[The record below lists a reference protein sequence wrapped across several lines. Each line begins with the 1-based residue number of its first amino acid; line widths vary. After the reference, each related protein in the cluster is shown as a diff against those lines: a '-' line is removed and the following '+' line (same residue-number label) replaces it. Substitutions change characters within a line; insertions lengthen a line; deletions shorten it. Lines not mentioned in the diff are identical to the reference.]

1 MVPGVVAEL
10 EAATPRLTLT
20 ANYGE
25 RTSGGSKTAPAPV
38 NLAALDAKH
47 TIHTW
52 LIDKAIQLGASFPRG
67 IVDLTRHLTRNLD
80 TITVNGWADAWAGE
94 LREHLATAQNVTT
107 IKEPRVFAGTCAT
120 CSTGLYAT
128 KGEHDAQCRTCGTRY
143 EVLKWRAFA
152 ATAKEYFIGTPAELS
167 RALSS
172 PEYGIEVTVNQICMW
187 ATRDKLQRAN
197 ETTDEAGNPLKPTY
211 RLKDVLDLNAKRKP
225 LDGTAA

>member
-1 MVPGVVAEL
+1 
-10 EAATPRLTLT
+10 
-20 ANYGE
+20 
-25 RTSGGSKTAPAPV
+25 V
-38 NLAALDAKH
+38 NLAAIDAKH

-52 LIDKAIQLGASFPRG
+52 LIDKAIQLGKQFPRG
-67 IVDLTRHLTRNLD
+67 IVDLTRHLTRHLD

-128 KGEHDAQCRTCGTRY
+128 KGEQDAQCRTCGTRY

-225 LDGTAA
+225 IDGTAA

>member
-1 MVPGVVAEL
+1 L
-10 EAATPRLTLT
+10 
-20 ANYGE
+20 
-25 RTSGGSKTAPAPV
+25 
-38 NLAALDAKH
+38 
-47 TIHTW
+47 HTW
-52 LIDKAIQLGASFPRG
+52 LIDKAIQLGARFPRG
-67 IVDLTRHLTRNLD
+67 VVDLTRHLTRNHD
-80 TITVNGWADAWAGE
+80 TIQTNGWADTWATE
-94 LREHLATAQNVTT
+94 LRELLATAQNVTH

-128 KGEHDAQCRTCGTRY
+128 KGEQDAQCRTCGTRY

-152 ATAKEYFIGTPAELS
+152 KTAKEYFIGTPAELS

-197 ETTDEAGNPLKPTY
+197 ETTDENGNPLKPTY

-225 LDGTAA
+225 INGTAA